1 MESAEKQ
8 TVTPT
13 LAKKSNPFFSKGEEE
28 TFFQGPSKATSFFK
42 GGSGLSAGA
51 PTVQTKLTIG
61 QPNDLY
67 ELEAD
72 KAADAFVQ
80 RKASAPAAPPD
91 NPSSNTSHS
100 TPFVIR
106 RCEKCD
112 AEKEKKIMKSAYGA
126 SMEGSASK
134 APSVSMDEASGTGEA
149 GIIRRCAACDAKR
162 DKLDRKALTPE
173 VQREAA
179 GGQASGGQAPGSQDS
194 GGQTS
199 DGQASGGQAGTLE
212 SSLQSSKGSGVAL
225 PAQTRQDMESHF
237 GADFSQVRIH
247 NNAQAVQMSQD
258 LQAHAF
264 TYGNDIYF
272 NSGKYDTNSS
282 SGNHLLAHEL
292 THVVQQGSGPSIH
305 KSAMPDI
312 MRASLL
318 DSTLKICQRVLISPN
333 HFRVGAGGAVRIN
346 IQTDKMDTNI
356 PDCADQTYHV
366 TLTKHNSILK
376 DDEISTCNALTGTS
390 NSFVIGHLAEG
401 EYYVT
406 IYRDGGNP
414 NCCITGT
421 IQISDESADKVT
433 ASDSQCTGGDNSV
446 DLMDASQKIDKAIHY
461 AMTSDSLTDEAKE
474 QLKYML
480 DPAAIATMVGFAT
493 LFLLLQ
499 TNPFGWAADTLL
511 IIGGLATIVG
521 GVLTLEE
528 AKAVVDHL
536 GAFAKG
542 AMNAHSDAD
551 LKAAGKH
558 LATAVA
564 KAGID
569 IVLAIL
575 LHKAGKAAKKYIKP
589 KSPAMIQSPE
599 KISMPDGKQTQITPD
614 DVINDKSLGEPETK
628 PNDPQPENK
637 PPQDQENKPKA
648 DEENKQN
655 DKDKDSKPKDMAA
668 WIAQQYADIAEFRKN
683 EKLPVYDQANGDTGT
698 ISKLNNGSSPVWGEN
713 SGMRSS
719 GIELRKKGFNL
730 IKGSYPKAKFW
741 SQVNYLTHAEAH
753 ALLQAWESGLVK
765 EHMTMF
771 VDRPTCNMCIKGIG
785 VLMKALGIKSLD
797 VYSGGSFTPFSY
809 SSE

>member
-8 TVTPT
+8 TATPAV
-13 LAKKSNPFFSKGEEE
+13 AKKSNPFFSKGEEE

-42 GGSGLSAGA
+42 GRSGSSAGA
-51 PTVQTKLTIG
+51 PAVQTKLTIG
-61 QPNDLY
+61 QPGDPY

-80 RKASAPAAPPD
+80 RKASAPATPPD
-91 NPSSNTSHS
+91 NPSTNTSSS
-100 TPFVIR
+100 TSFVIR
-106 RCEKCD
+106 RCAKCD
-112 AEKEKKIMKSAYGA
+112 AEKEKKLMRSAYGTPVAASALEAPSA
-126 SMEGSASK
+126 SMGRVSGEG
-134 APSVSMDEASGTGEA
+134 EASSMGEG
-149 GIIRRCAACDAKR
+149 GIIRRCAACDAKKER
-162 DKLDRKALTPE
+162 LDRKASTPE
-173 VQREAA
+173 VQMEAA
-179 GGQASGGQAPGSQDS
+179 GRQADTKSSAGSI
-194 GGQTS
+194 
-199 DGQASGGQAGTLE
+199 E
-212 SSLQSSKGSGVAL
+212 SSLQSSKGSGAAL

-292 THVVQQGSGPSIH
+292 THVVQQGSGPMVH
-305 KSAMPDI
+305 KSALPDI
-312 MRASLL
+312 MRA
-318 DSTLKICQRVLISPN
+318 TLVDKPLSICQRVLISPT
-333 HFRVGAGGAVRIN
+333 HFNVPQGGAVRID
-346 IQTDKMDTNI
+346 IKTDKMDTNV
-356 PDCADQTYHV
+356 PDCQDQTYHI
-366 TLTKHNSILK
+366 TLNKHNSILR
-376 DDEISTCNALTGTS
+376 DDEISTCNAKTGIS
-390 NSFVIGHLAEG
+390 NSFVIGNLAEG
-401 EYYVT
+401 EYYMT
-406 IYRDGGNP
+406 IWRDGGNP

-421 IQISDESADKVT
+421 VKVSDESKDKVT
-433 ASDSQCTGGDNSV
+433 AQDSQCTGGDNSI

-461 AMTSDSLTDEAKE
+461 AMASDALTEEAKE
-474 QLKYML
+474 QLKNML
-480 DPAAIATMVGFAT
+480 DPAAIATMVGFAL
-493 LFLLLQ
+493 LFLLIQ
-499 TNPFGWAADTLL
+499 SNPFGWAADTLL

-528 AKAVVDHL
+528 AKAIVDHL

-542 AMNAHSDAD
+542 AMNAHSEAD
-551 LKAAGKH
+551 LKVAGNH
-558 LATAVA
+558 LAAAIV

-569 IVLAIL
+569 IVMAIL
-575 LHKAGKAAKKYIKP
+575 LHKAGKAAKKYVKP

-599 KISMPDGKQTQITPD
+599 KISMPDGKQTPITPD
-614 DVINDKSLGEPETK
+614 EVINDRSLGDPETK

-655 DKDKDSKPKDMAA
+655 DKDKDSKPKDMGA

-698 ISKLNNGSSPVWGEN
+698 ISKLNNGGSPVWGEN
-713 SGMRSS
+713 SGMRSA
-719 GIELRKKGFNL
+719 GLELRKKGFNL

-809 SSE
+809 SAE